1 MTIHTRIAWAAA
13 CAALLAIPA
22 AGMAAN
28 ATIRVEGA
36 TSTLLSERAAN
47 IPVAGSATLVDSFDG
62 DSNTVSNQSA
72 TSLLVRAVLDASL
85 PVGFD
90 VFNFGGPP
98 STFITRIGADAMP
111 IDYSVWWKLK
121 VNHVA
126 AQVGTDDV
134 TMHAGDEVLWTF
146 GTGTEDELAVTGPT
160 APQQVGTPFT
170 VQVSRYDD
178 AAVQSVASGATV
190 TYGTQQATT
199 DATGAATLTTEPGW
213 RDVVVTGANAV
224 RDEARACGFAAD
236 HPEDCGGEPMVRTL
250 PDVAPNTDISS
261 VGPLRVSATTAG
273 GQVIDIEVPV
283 PVKGRAPVTISP
295 DDLGDVSLS
304 TDERRDVA
312 GRLASS
318 MAWQLNQRSADGDQ
332 TVAPP
337 TGTRWRAAW
346 LGNATTVAP
355 LRTGEAIVSMR
366 APSRTANAVNAHTAQ
381 VASDNLAACGLDT
394 HATVA
399 RRFGYAMVV
408 IASPSAGGRT
418 CLARARD

>member
-1 MTIHTRIAWAAA
+1 MTIHTRIARAAA
-13 CAALLAIPA
+13 CATLLAIPA
-22 AGMAAN
+22 TGLAAN

-36 TSTLLSERAAN
+36 ATTLLSERAAN
-47 IPVAGSATLVDSFDG
+47 IPVAGSATLIDSFDA

-90 VFNFGGPP
+90 VFNFGAGP
-98 STFITRIGADAMP
+98 STFITRIGGDTMP
-111 IDYSVWWKLK
+111 IDYSIWWKLK

-126 AQVGTDDV
+126 AQVGTDDITV
-134 TMHAGDEVLWTF
+134 QAGDEVLWTF
-146 GTGTEDELAVTGPT
+146 GTGVEDELAVTGPT

-170 VQVSRYDD
+170 VQVAAYND
-178 AAVQSVASGATV
+178 AAVRSAASGATV
-190 TYGTQQATT
+190 TYGTQQAVTGA
-199 DATGAATLTTEPGW
+199 DGAATLVTEAGW
-213 RDVVVTGANAV
+213 RDVVVTRTNAV

-236 HPEDCGGEPMVRTL
+236 HPEQCGGEPMVRTL

-261 VGPLRVSATTAG
+261 VGPLRVSATTAD

-295 DDLGDVSLS
+295 ADIGGTSLS

-312 GRLASS
+312 GKLASS
-318 MAWQLNQRSADGDQ
+318 MAWQLNRRSDEGDQ
-332 TVAPP
+332 AVAPP
-337 TGTRWRAAW
+337 RGTRWRAAW
-346 LGNATTVAP
+346 LGRSTTVAP
-355 LRTGEAIVSMR
+355 LGSGEALVSMR
-366 APSRTANAVNAHTAQ
+366 APTRTASAVNARTAL
-381 VASDNLAACGLDT
+381 VATERLAACGLDT
-394 HATVA
+394 RATVA

-408 IASPSAGGRT
+408 IASPATGGRA

>member
-1 MTIHTRIAWAAA
+1 MTIHTRIARATA

-22 AGMAAN
+22 TGMAAS

-36 TSTLLSERAAN
+36 GTTLLSERAAN

-134 TMHAGDEVLWTF
+134 TMNAGDEVLWTF
-146 GTGTEDELAVTGPT
+146 GTGMEDELAVTGPT

-170 VQVSRYDD
+170 VQVARYDD
-178 AAVQSVASGATV
+178 NAARSAATGATV
-190 TYGTQQATT
+190 TYGSQQATT
-199 DATGAATLTTEPGW
+199 GADGAATLITEAGW
-213 RDVVVTGANAV
+213 GDVVATGANAV

-236 HPEDCGGEPMVRTL
+236 QPEQCGGEPMVRSL

-261 VGPLRVSATTAG
+261 VGPMRVRATSTS

-295 DDLGDVSLS
+295 GDIGDGSLS
-304 TDERRDVA
+304 ADERRDVA
-312 GRLASS
+312 GKLASS
-318 MAWQLNQRSADGDQ
+318 MAWQLNHRTDEGDQ

-337 TGTRWRAAW
+337 RGTRWRAAW
-346 LGNATTVAP
+346 LGHSTTVAP
-355 LRTGEAIVSMR
+355 LAGGEALVSLR
-366 APSRTANAVNAHTAQ
+366 APSRTATAVNARTAQ
-381 VASDNLAACGLDT
+381 VATDNLAACGLNT
-394 HATVA
+394 RATVA

-408 IASPSAGGRT
+408 ITAPATGGRA